1 MYNYIADRLWYS
13 IYLTPLVSLL
23 LLFYFWNATNP
34 GTVGPL
40 GILFVF
46 VLLYLFWASTFFIVL
61 HLGFSLFRKTSL
73 FRVFMTKRENK
84 PFNWKVSYYI
94 ASIIAFMP
102 VLLLAMQSVNQL
114 TIRDVLLV
122 VLFTGLAIFYVSRRT

>member
-1 MYNYIADRLWYS
+1 MYNYVSDRLWYS

-46 VLLYLFWASTFFIVL
+46 ILLYLFWASTFFIIL
-61 HLGFSLFRKTSL
+61 HLGFSIFRKTSL
-73 FRVFMTKRENK
+73 FKIFMTKRENK
-84 PFNWKVSYYI
+84 PFNWRASYYI

-114 TIRDVLLV
+114 TIRDIVLV

>member
-1 MYNYIADRLWYS
+1 MLDNITHKLWYG
-13 IYLTPLVSLL
+13 IYLTPLISLL
-23 LLFYFWNATNP
+23 LLFYVWNTTNP

-46 VLLYLFWASTFFIVL
+46 ILLYLFWASIFFILL
-61 HLGFSLFRKTSL
+61 HLGFAIFRKSNLFRI
-73 FRVFMTKRENK
+73 FMSRRENK
-84 PFNWKVSYYI
+84 PFNWKLSYYV

-122 VLFTGLAIFYVSRRT
+122 LGFTGLAIFYILRRS

>member
-1 MYNYIADRLWYS
+1 MKEKLWYT
-13 IYLTPLVSLL
+13 IYLTPLLSLIV
-23 LLFYFWNATNP
+23 LFYIWNTYNP

-46 VLLYLFWASTFFIVL
+46 ILLYLFWASVFFIIL
-61 HLGFSLFRKTSL
+61 HLLFALFRKTSF
-73 FRVFMTKRENK
+73 FRIFMSRRENK
-84 PFNWKVSYYI
+84 PFNWKQSYYV

-114 TIRDVLLV
+114 TIRDILLV
-122 VLFTGLAIFYVSRRT
+122 VGFTGLAIFYIMRRS

>member
-61 HLGFSLFRKTSL
+61 HLGFSLFRKTSF

>member
-1 MYNYIADRLWYS
+1 MYDYITKRLWYS
-13 IYLTPLVSLL
+13 IYLTPLVSIS
-23 LLFYFWNATNP
+23 LLFYLWNTTNP

-46 VLLYLFWASTFFIVL
+46 ILLYLFWASTFFIVL
-61 HLGFSLFRKTSL
+61 HLGFYLFKKSSLFRI
-73 FRVFMTKRENK
+73 FMNRRENK
-84 PFNWKVSYYI
+84 PFNWRMSYYV

-114 TIRDVLLV
+114 TIRDILLV
-122 VLFTGLAIFYVSRRT
+122 VLFTGLAIFYVTRRT

>member
-1 MYNYIADRLWYS
+1 MFNHLRNRLWYG
-13 IYLTPLVSLL
+13 IYLTPFVSVLL
-23 LLFYFWNATNP
+23 LLYIWNTTNP
-34 GTVGPL
+34 GTTGPL

-46 VLLYLFWASTFFIVL
+46 VLLYLFWASIFFILL
-61 HLGFSLFRKTSL
+61 HAGFAIFRKTNL
-73 FRVFMTKRENK
+73 FRLFMSRREDK
-84 PFNWKVSYYI
+84 PFNWKLSYYV

-122 VLFTGLAIFYVSRRT
+122 LGFTGLAIFYVIRRS

>member
-73 FRVFMTKRENK
+73 FRIFMTKRENK

>member
-1 MYNYIADRLWYS
+1 MYDYITKRLCDS
-13 IYLTPLVSLL
+13 IYLTPLVSIL
-23 LLFYFWNATNP
+23 LLFYLWNATNP

-46 VLLYLFWASTFFIVL
+46 ILLYLFWASTFFIVL
-61 HLGFSLFRKTSL
+61 HLGFTLFKKSSL
-73 FRVFMTKRENK
+73 FRVFMNKRENK
-84 PFNWKVSYYI
+84 PFNWKMSYYI

-114 TIRDVLLV
+114 TIRDILLV
-122 VLFTGLAIFYVSRRT
+122 VLFTGLAIFYVIRRT

>member
-1 MYNYIADRLWYS
+1 MLNHITERLWYG
-13 IYLTPLVSLL
+13 IYLTPIVSLL
-23 LLFYFWNATNP
+23 MLFYIWNTTNP

-46 VLLYLFWASTFFIVL
+46 ILLYLFWASVFFIIL
-61 HLGFSLFRKTSL
+61 HLGFSLFRKSSL
-73 FRVFMTKRENK
+73 FHALLSRRDNK
-84 PFNWKVSYYI
+84 PFNWKLSYYV

-114 TIRDVLLV
+114 TIGDVLLV
-122 VLFTGLAIFYVSRRT
+122 FGFTGLAIFYVLRRS

>member
-1 MYNYIADRLWYS
+1 MLDNIKHKLWYG
-13 IYLTPLVSLL
+13 IYFTPLISLL
-23 LLFYFWNATNP
+23 LLFYIWNTTNP

-46 VLLYLFWASTFFIVL
+46 ILLYLFWASVFFILL
-61 HLGFSLFRKTSL
+61 HLTFAIFRKTNL
-73 FRVFMTKRENK
+73 FRIFMTRRENK
-84 PFNWKVSYYI
+84 PFNWKLSYYV

-122 VLFTGLAIFYVSRRT
+122 LGFTGLAIFYILRRS

>member
-1 MYNYIADRLWYS
+1 MLNRITERLWYG
-13 IYLTPLVSLL
+13 IYLTPVVSLL
-23 LLFYFWNATNP
+23 MLFYIWNTSNP

-46 VLLYLFWASTFFIVL
+46 VLLYLFWASIFFILL
-61 HLGFSLFRKTSL
+61 HLGFAFFRKSSLFRILLS
-73 FRVFMTKRENK
+73 RRENK
-84 PFNWKVSYYI
+84 PFNWKLSYYI

-122 VLFTGLAIFYVSRRT
+122 IGFTGLAIFYVLRRS

>member
-1 MYNYIADRLWYS
+1 
-13 IYLTPLVSLL
+13 
-23 LLFYFWNATNP
+23 
-34 GTVGPL
+34 
-40 GILFVF
+40 
-46 VLLYLFWASTFFIVL
+46 
-61 HLGFSLFRKTSL
+61 
-73 FRVFMTKRENK
+73 MTKRENK